1 MKRLVL
7 VCLFLLSLLTV
18 QGQRLTY
25 EYGYDNAGNRVRRFV
40 VRLDRNDNDKSQTD
54 ESLAPLTEVFGEGET
69 MRLYPNPTTES
80 VKFELTGDRKIGSYA
95 LSDINGRLIAKGTC
109 ESSTLTLDLSRQRD
123 GVYLLEL
130 FVDEKPHVYK
140 VIKQ

>member
-1 MKRLVL
+1 MKRLVF
-7 VCLFLLSLLTV
+7 VCLFLLPLLTV

-25 EYGYDNAGNRVRRFV
+25 EYGYDHAGNRVRRIIV
-40 VRLDRNDNDKSQTD
+40 IINRNDNERNQSD
-54 ESLAPLTEVFGEGET
+54 ETLAPLTDVFGNGET

-80 VKFELTGDRKIGSYA
+80 VTFELTGGGEIGSYF
-95 LSDINGRLIAKGTC
+95 LSDINGRQIAGGTC
-109 ESSTLTLDLSRQRD
+109 EGSTLKLDLSKQRD

-130 FVDEKPHVYK
+130 FIDEKPHVYK